1 MAKVEDIISTHIN
14 PVTPATPITEVSK
27 QMRTSRQS
35 IIPVCENDKLR
46 GIISEK
52 DIIYKIVASGQNAK
66 KENAGK
72 LMTNGSPKVPFGCDV
87 VEAAKI
93 MANNGINYLPVVQ
106 NGGRFVGIL
115 TLNDLIQESIVLAS
129 MVLATTSQHATSSAS
144 GK

>member
-1 MAKVEDIISTHIN
+1 MAKVEDIITN
-14 PVTPATPITEVSK
+14 KVTPVSPTTPIMEVAR
-27 QMRTSRQS
+27 QMRDSRQS

-52 DIIYKIVASGQNAK
+52 DIIYNLVAVGQSAK
-66 KENAGK
+66 KENAAK

-106 NGGRFVGIL
+106 NGGKYVGIL

-129 MVLATTSQHATSSAS
+129 MVMATSSGQGS
-144 GK
+144 VSLSK